1 MSHSEVAKVA
11 RRCCA
16 TSRAERMRPLGVRHL
31 PLVMSLRTLVFA
43 VAPSPSHGPLPLP
56 GRSSRWRE
64 NGPTTFA
71 RQNHFFVWRDSA
83 ESLLRSLHPF
93 RTPLKESWLAPP
105 MAGALLFSCV
115 LPKSLGTW
123 RGAPRGERE
132 PPRENAAPDGSQR
145 QLGVVAARY
154 ARCMRAR
161 TAKWRQASATQAQRG
176 PRD

>member
-1 MSHSEVAKVA
+1 MWVCFMSHSEVAKVA

-16 TSRAERMRPLGVRHL
+16 TSRAEQMRPLGVRHL
-31 PLVMSLRTLVFA
+31 PLLMWLRTLVFA

-93 RTPLKESWLAPP
+93 RTPLKESWLALTVP
-105 MAGALLFSCV
+105 
-115 LPKSLGTW
+115 
-123 RGAPRGERE
+123 GAP
-132 PPRENAAPDGSQR
+132 S
-145 QLGVVAARY
+145 LFT
-154 ARCMRAR
+154 RCGDRR
-161 TAKWRQASATQAQRG
+161 
-176 PRD
+176 PVE